1 MWEICGFF
9 FSFFVWFC
17 WLFGWF
23 ICFFL
28 GEEFLEFICVCELLQ
43 WGGRFVERRGEKG
56 IYGFPFFSFGGQF
69 RVFGDSVCAWKRT
82 GGVCG
87 GRTTFLFLFLFSA
100 SEREREKEEYVLVR
114 KREKSQLRN
123 DWDSS
128 WLFMRYKWSII
139 LYETSSPPAI
149 DYSRQ
154 FFFYCLHY
162 FT

>member
-28 GEEFLEFICVCELLQ
+28 GEEFLEFICVCELLL
-43 WGGRFVERRGEKG
+43 WVCEVVGSYRGEG
-56 IYGFPFFSFGGQF
+56 R
-69 RVFGDSVCAWKRT
+69 RVFMDFHFFLLGVNLGFLGTLCAWKRT

-100 SEREREKEEYVLVR
+100 SERERDRGVCFGAEE
-114 KREKSQLRN
+114 REKSAEK
-123 DWDSS
+123 
-128 WLFMRYKWSII
+128 WLGQFVII
-139 LYETSSPPAI
+139 HEI
-149 DYSRQ
+149 Q
-154 FFFYCLHY
+154 MK
-162 FT
+162 

>member
-56 IYGFPFFSFGGQF
+56 IYGFPFFFLWGVNLGFLGTLCLCERGQ
-69 RVFGDSVCAWKRT
+69 VVIVEDG
-82 GGVCG
+82 
-87 GRTTFLFLFLFSA
+87 TTFLFLFHFSA
-100 SEREREKEEYVLVR
+100 SERERDRGVCFGAEE
-114 KREKSQLRN
+114 REKSAEK
-123 DWDSS
+123 
-128 WLFMRYKWSII
+128 WLGQFVII
-139 LYETSSPPAI
+139 HEI
-149 DYSRQ
+149 Q
-154 FFFYCLHY
+154 MK
-162 FT
+162 